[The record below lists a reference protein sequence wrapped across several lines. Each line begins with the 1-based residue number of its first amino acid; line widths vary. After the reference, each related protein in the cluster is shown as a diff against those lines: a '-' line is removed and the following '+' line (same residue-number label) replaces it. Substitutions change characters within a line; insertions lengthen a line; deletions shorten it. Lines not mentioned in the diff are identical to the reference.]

1 MRAKPHVYACGH
13 LANSASLLLPVS
25 NLTNLLAFGATGLGF
40 AGFAGVM
47 ALPWLVV
54 VGAEYLVFRWVFAE
68 DLHAPAGPASIPP
81 AAGTPW
87 FALGV
92 LAATLVGFGL
102 AEPAGV
108 RPVWIAAAG
117 AAVLAARRLRGGIL
131 AAGGRLLRAANLPFC
146 GFVFALGVVVL
157 GVRAGPVGDA
167 VRALV
172 PTRADF
178 AGLLTAAVLAAVL
191 ANLVNNLPATLMVV
205 PLVAGSPGLVM
216 AVLLGVNLGPNL
228 TYVGSL
234 ATLLWRQILHAR
246 DHPPAVREFLRL
258 GLLTVP
264 AGLLAGVAALWL
276 SLTVSGTT

>member
-1 MRAKPHVYACGH
+1 
-13 LANSASLLLPVS
+13 
-25 NLTNLLAFGATGLGF
+25 
-40 AGFAGVM
+40 M

-54 VGAEYLVFRWVFAE
+54 IGTEYLVFRWAFAE
-68 DLHAPAGPASIPP
+68 DLHAPAGPASAPA

-102 AEPAGV
+102 SEPAGV

-117 AAVLAARRLRGGIL
+117 AVVLAARRLRAGT
-131 AAGGRLLRAANLPFC
+131 AAELGRLLRAANLPFC

-157 GVRAGPVGDA
+157 AVRAGPVGAA

-172 PTRADF
+172 PDRADLT
-178 AGLLTAAVLAAVL
+178 GLLTAAVLAAVL
-191 ANLVNNLPATLMVV
+191 ANLLNNLPATLMLA
-205 PLVAGSPGLVM
+205 PLVAGSPGLVL
-216 AVLLGVNLGPNL
+216 AVLVGVNLGPNL

-258 GLLTVP
+258 GVLTVP
-264 AGLLAGVAALWL
+264 AGLLVGVAALWL
-276 SLTVSGTT
+276 SLRISGTT